1 MPLIFRIYKITCPTD
16 GDSLTYYGSTMQT
29 LQQRFSM
36 HKSSYKGWL
45 KGKSNRDISSFRLFE
60 RYGAENCTIT
70 EIEKPATEQLM
81 HARERYYISTFNCVN
96 IMLNSKLYKKVNP
109 DDDDT

>member
-1 MPLIFRIYKITCPTD
+1 MRDYNKLGDIPLIFRIYKITCPTD

-29 LQQRFSM
+29 LQQRFRV
-36 HKSSYKGWL
+36 HKSNYKGWL
-45 KGKSNRDISSFRLFE
+45 KGKYSNTTSFRLFE

-81 HARERYYISTFNCVN
+81 HARERYYISTLIVLISC
-96 IMLNSKLYKKVNP
+96 
-109 DDDDT
+109 